1 MNFLIVE
8 DDNIQLTG
16 LKHIIEEEYAD
27 AVVNTASTY
36 NDAITIIDSF
46 DIDIFLLDIDL
57 GGVEKTGLD
66 VCGYLRRIPKY
77 NDTPVIFITDITVP
91 NLDVINKYHCQYY
104 FSKPYDRIDVVGAGS
119 TRCSH
124 SLTTRHQGLRVKDIQ
139 GILFHISMDE
149 IIYVC
154 ASGHHKHIF
163 TSDGDFIVT
172 NPTFESILQAAGDV
186 PLVRCHKSYYFN
198 PDYIQS
204 YDRSNS
210 LITLKLA
217 QESIPVGRK
226 YKTIIETY
234 QENR

>member
-1 MNFLIVE
+1 MLTQP
-8 DDNIQLTG
+8 DDQT
-16 LKHIIEEEYAD
+16 
-27 AVVNTASTY
+27 S
-36 NDAITIIDSF
+36 
-46 DIDIFLLDIDL
+46 
-57 GGVEKTGLD
+57 
-66 VCGYLRRIPKY
+66 RI
-77 NDTPVIFITDITVP
+77 
-91 NLDVINKYHCQYY
+91 
-104 FSKPYDRIDVVGAGS
+104 
-119 TRCSH
+119 
-124 SLTTRHQGLRVKDIQ
+124 RVKDIQ

-154 ASGHHKHIF
+154 ASYHHKHIF

>member
-57 GGVEKTGLD
+57 GGGKTGLD

-104 FSKPYDRIDVVGAGS
+104 FLKPYDRIDVVGGINS
-119 TRCSH
+119 V
-124 SLTTRHQGLRVKDIQ
+124 LTQPDDQTSRIRVKDIQ

-149 IIYVC
+149 IIYVY
-154 ASGHHKHIF
+154 ASGT
-163 TSDGDFIVT
+163 TSTFSH
-172 NPTFESILQAAGDV
+172 PTAILSSPTRPSSQFCRL
-186 PLVRCHKSYYFN
+186 LVMYLWSDATKT
-198 PDYIQS
+198 
-204 YDRSNS
+204 
-210 LITLKLA
+210 IT
-217 QESIPVGRK
+217 SIP
-226 YKTIIETY
+226 TTY
-234 QENR
+234 RATTDPIHL

>member
-16 LKHIIEEEYAD
+16 LKYIIEEEYAD

-46 DIDIFLLDIDL
+46 DIDIFLLDID
-57 GGVEKTGLD
+57 
-66 VCGYLRRIPKY
+66 
-77 NDTPVIFITDITVP
+77 
-91 NLDVINKYHCQYY
+91 VINKYHCQYY
-104 FSKPYDRIDVVGAGS
+104 FSKPYDRIDVVGGINS
-119 TRCSH
+119 V
-124 SLTTRHQGLRVKDIQ
+124 LTQPDDQTSRIRVKDIQ

-172 NPTFESILQAAGDV
+172 NPTFESILQDAGDAS
-186 PLVRCHKSYYFN
+186 LVRCHKSYYFN
-198 PDYIQS
+198 PNYIQS

-210 LITLKLA
+210 LIKLKLT

-234 QENR
+234 QEYR